1 MSEIS
6 QYTES
11 LHEECGVFG
20 MYDKTGGTDMVSA
33 VYSALYALQHRGQE
47 SCGIALNVDG
57 VLSGYRDLG
66 LVSEVF
72 TKRVLEELPRGAKM
86 ATGHVRYATAGQ
98 RSRSNAQPM
107 VLHHCK
113 GAMAVCHNGN
123 LVNAPKLRRKLE
135 MSGSI
140 FHGTSDTEV
149 IAYLLTQ
156 NRLLTP
162 NIEMAV
168 SRTMD
173 DIEGAYSLVIMT
185 HTKLIAARDP
195 NGFRPL
201 CIGELPDGNG
211 YAFASESCALD
222 AAGAT
227 LLRDVEP
234 GEIVIA
240 DTKTGELRSIKD
252 HCGRK
257 DTQMCVFEYIYFS
270 RPDSIIEGCSV
281 HEARKQAGRFLA
293 QEHPVEA
300 DVVIGVGTRYTDFT
314 TASKWLFKD
323 TCKFVNINVSEFQS
337 LKMEAV
343 PVVADA
349 KEALPR
355 LEKLLEGYQTAY
367 KDEVKV
373 AKEKWIDELNRLDH
387 ITFSDKKSWKPE
399 INDANADSAKHFAQ
413 DVNAQLTQT
422 SALGAINAMMSE
434 GDVAIGAAGSLPGDM
449 QRMWRPTG
457 VDTYNMEYGY
467 STMGYEVAG
476 ALGVKLAIGDKHEVY
491 SFCGDG
497 SFNMLHGELITACQE
512 HKKINI
518 CLFDNASFGCINN
531 LQVGHGNVTL
541 CTELRYRNKD
551 GLFGNFMNI
560 DYAKVA
566 EAYGCKSYSVRTM
579 EELVAA
585 FEDAKKVK
593 NIPVLFDI
601 KVLPKTMTDGYSSW
615 WRVGD
620 TEVSERKENLAA
632 YADLQAHLKEVR
644 KY

>member
-20 MYDKTGGTDMVSA
+20 MYDKTGETDMVNA

-222 AAGAT
+222 AVGAT
-227 LLRDVEP
+227 LLRDVKP
-234 GEIVIA
+234 GEIVVA
-240 DTKTGELRSIKD
+240 DAKTGELRSITD
-252 HCGRK
+252 HVGRP
-257 DTQMCVFEYIYFS
+257 DTQMCVFEFIYFA
-270 RPDSIIEGCSV
+270 RPDSIIEGSSV

-293 QEHPVEA
+293 QEHPVDA
-300 DVVIGVGTRYTDFT
+300 DVVIGVPDSGLDAALGYSQESGIPYGIGFIKNKYIGRTFIQGSQKQRENSVRIKLNAISSTVKGKRVVLVDDSIVRGTTSAR
-314 TASKWLFKD
+314 
-323 TCKFVNINVSEFQS
+323 II
-337 LKMEAV
+337 
-343 PVVADA
+343 
-349 KEALPR
+349 
-355 LEKLLEGYQTAY
+355 KLLRDAGATEVHFMVSAPPFKYPCYFGTDIPDQKLLVATGRTVDQINEIIGADTLGYLSTEHVVQLAKNANCGFCTACFTGEY
-367 KDEVKV
+367 AVKPDEVLSTDIHERHLNDRPKDE
-373 AKEKWIDELNRLDH
+373 
-387 ITFSDKKSWKPE
+387 KK
-399 INDANADSAKHFAQ
+399 
-413 DVNAQLTQT
+413 
-422 SALGAINAMMSE
+422 LGE
-434 GDVAIGAAGSLPGDM
+434 
-449 QRMWRPTG
+449 
-457 VDTYNMEYGY
+457 
-467 STMGYEVAG
+467 
-476 ALGVKLAIGDKHEVY
+476 
-491 SFCGDG
+491 
-497 SFNMLHGELITACQE
+497 
-512 HKKINI
+512 
-518 CLFDNASFGCINN
+518 
-531 LQVGHGNVTL
+531 
-541 CTELRYRNKD
+541 
-551 GLFGNFMNI
+551 
-560 DYAKVA
+560 
-566 EAYGCKSYSVRTM
+566 
-579 EELVAA
+579 
-585 FEDAKKVK
+585 
-593 NIPVLFDI
+593 
-601 KVLPKTMTDGYSSW
+601 
-615 WRVGD
+615 
-620 TEVSERKENLAA
+620 
-632 YADLQAHLKEVR
+632 
-644 KY
+644 